1 MEKIDENLF
10 YVKLLFFVEDLRKNI
25 FKCQFFVNEE
35 IDMII
40 YFDKDINEFWIW
52 KTTDIDEKNIMKI
65 YTIKDWY
72 FRDNENVDFWKL
84 YEKVYIKLVSN
95 SMDEIKEFLS
105 SEIYLTD
112 AEYKIFYEKL
122 LEVMKKDYWNDWLS
136 FYLLIQDLIDENQ
149 SFRNYFNLIRVKE
162 YIKQKIDGN
171 DLKYIEDIIHN
182 FGYENIVYK

>member
-25 FKCQFFVNEE
+25 FKCQFFENAE

-40 YFDKDINEFWIW
+40 YFDKDLNEFCIW

-72 FRDNENVDFWKL
+72 YRDSENVDFWKL

-95 SMDEIKEFLS
+95 SHDEIKKFLL
-105 SEIYLTD
+105 SEIYTTD
-112 AEYKIFYEKL
+112 EDYEVFYEKL
-122 LEVMKKDYWNDWLS
+122 LEIMKKDYGDDWLS
-136 FYLLIQDLIDENQ
+136 FYLFVQDLVEENQ
-149 SFRNYFNLIRVKE
+149 SFRNYFNIIRIRE
-162 YIKQKIDGN
+162 YIKQKIESDE
-171 DLKYIEDIIHN
+171 LKYIEDIVHN
-182 FGYENIVYK
+182 FRYENIAE